1 MKKINLYAAICLLL
15 GICLLT
21 PSYAQ
26 LAKQKDINAEELSK
40 HISTLVNAGT
50 DSALTE
56 LKKEIIYLEQ
66 SDNEAILSLAPFVY
80 EHALDNV
87 TKAEEL
93 RASIAAKFPTG
104 RTARGNAYNKVFEDP
119 EKNTDPT
126 VFEER
131 LLAWRKA
138 FPEESFPETDRSIYS
153 FATQNLARHFAR
165 ANATDKALLYLEELK
180 DADNFAMVTYTVVNA
195 SAKEEI
201 PKYNAL
207 IQHAYQVADK
217 ASKSDDEKIK
227 KGDNARY
234 KSALLALYANA
245 ILDAGDNEQTVSI
258 LKNRLEENEYA
269 GYYANKDVEILT
281 KAYLLQ
287 NKQNEAFDALEKV
300 MKNNGVNPAL
310 EELSRGLFTTQK
322 KEGLSFES
330 YISDIR
336 KVYKEQM
343 TAKYEKEIIN
353 LEAPSFTLVNR
364 DGKEV
369 SLADYK
375 GKVVVLDFWATWCGP
390 CIVSFPGMQAAVT
403 KFKDDKEVEFLFIN
417 TWQREKDYKEL
428 VEKFITDNK
437 YTFHVLFDEMEE
449 RSKAVVT
456 AFGVRGIPTKVVI
469 DKNGMIRFQ
478 SAGGSDNVEEVLTE
492 MEVKIGLAKKA
503 S

>member
-1 MKKINLYAAICLLL
+1 MKKINLFSAICLLS
-15 GICLLT
+15 GICFLT

-26 LAKQKDINAEELSK
+26 LAKQKDITAEELTK
-40 HISTLVNAGT
+40 HISSLVNAGT
-50 DSALTE
+50 DSAITE

-66 SDNEAILSLAPFVY
+66 SDDEAILSLAPFVY

-93 RASIAAKFPTG
+93 RTEIATKFPTG
-104 RTARGNAYNKVFEDP
+104 RTARGIAYNKVFEDKDKDTSP
-119 EKNTDPT
+119 Q

-138 FPEESFPETDRSIYS
+138 FPEDSFPETDRSIYS

-165 ANATDKALLYLEELK
+165 ANATDKALQYLEELK

-195 SAKEEI
+195 SAKEET

-217 ASKSDDEKIK
+217 ASQSSDEKIK

-234 KSALLALYANA
+234 KSVLLVLYANA
-245 ILDAGDNEQTVSI
+245 ILDDGDSEQAISL
-258 LKNRLEENEYA
+258 LKNRLEEDEYS

-287 NKQNEAFDALEKV
+287 NKPKEAFDALEKV
-300 MKNNGVNPAL
+300 MKNNGVNPSL
-310 EELSRGLFTTQK
+310 EELSKGLFPTQK
-322 KEGLSFES
+322 KEELNFEN
-330 YISDIR
+330 YIADIR
-336 KVYKEQM
+336 KTYREKM

-353 LEAPSFTLVNR
+353 TEAPSFTLVNR

-375 GKVVVLDFWATWCGP
+375 GKVVVIDFWATWCGP
-390 CIVSFPGMQAAVT
+390 CIISFPGMQAAVN

-428 VEKFITDNK
+428 VETFITDNK

-478 SAGGSDNVEEVLTE
+478 SAGGSDNVEEILTE
-492 MEVKIGLAKKA
+492 MEVKIGLAK
-503 S
+503 